1 MEPKYII
8 RVVFDTIILLT
19 VGGCI
24 FVVKKMPPFER
35 GMFCNDKSIS
45 YPFTD
50 HETIS
55 DAVLLTF
62 GVAMPVVLM
71 VLLEGWR
78 ARHQPI
84 GNSPQ
89 TLQSTLWDASDL
101 TFVSICNP
109 DWSKIDCN
117 KTHYID
123 PIPCLTPKENH
134 RMKEARLSFPSGHAS
149 FSAYTMVY
157 LAIYL
162 QVRFKFKAPR
172 LLRPFL
178 QFLCLMLTFYTTL
191 SRISDYKHHWSDVLF
206 GFILGTVVAT
216 LISVYVSDLFCGSA
230 DHEQQQRQCADTI
243 QLQDCNRLRA
253 RYVSDLFTPPIQA
266 QCSNQGH
273 PVYLQERRLPDTD
286 SEANNTV
293 NPVRTQTAMGTGA
306 ARYPTHPRASSRCLP
321 PKSVEGNPAPECS
334 FYSYSSRMAEVLTVV
349 AEEMGRVFGLV
360 WSGVGVA
367 MRLNNQVMNTFFKV
381 TTRIVQLLL
390 LLTHK
395 AADLLSL
402 LLTDLLL
409 FLGDIGNAVM
419 TVAGALRTAVILIFT
434 FINGIA
440 ISVMSAAVYSCQLV
454 HASYMALLS
463 GTMTAIAQVGNLVT
477 ALKHAFVMF
486 GSSVIFVISFVPNVV
501 YLVFSGLVH
510 LCSYAFLSCSQAVT
524 DTCQFVSSTTR
535 HCFNN
540 IVDFFS
546 DIPIEA
552 FFGVAAGVGFIV
564 GLKYILFYMMD
575 NMVVIPDLP
584 SPMALVRQRLVH
596 WYMRLVHPPQ
606 QRPPPE
612 PDTEEEELDDA
623 NDENGNDNNDNV
635 PDLNLPQNQQFEPQA
650 NPPLVAQPTG
660 PAAPHTPASKGTGR
674 H

>member
-1 MEPKYII
+1 
-8 RVVFDTIILLT
+8 
-19 VGGCI
+19 
-24 FVVKKMPPFER
+24 
-35 GMFCNDKSIS
+35 
-45 YPFTD
+45 
-50 HETIS
+50 
-55 DAVLLTF
+55 
-62 GVAMPVVLM
+62 
-71 VLLEGWR
+71 
-78 ARHQPI
+78 
-84 GNSPQ
+84 
-89 TLQSTLWDASDL
+89 
-101 TFVSICNP
+101 
-109 DWSKIDCN
+109 
-117 KTHYID
+117 
-123 PIPCLTPKENH
+123 
-134 RMKEARLSFPSGHAS
+134 
-149 FSAYTMVY
+149 
-157 LAIYL
+157 
-162 QVRFKFKAPR
+162 
-172 LLRPFL
+172 
-178 QFLCLMLTFYTTL
+178 
-191 SRISDYKHHWSDVLF
+191 
-206 GFILGTVVAT
+206 
-216 LISVYVSDLFCGSA
+216 
-230 DHEQQQRQCADTI
+230 
-243 QLQDCNRLRA
+243 
-253 RYVSDLFTPPIQA
+253 
-266 QCSNQGH
+266 
-273 PVYLQERRLPDTD
+273 
-286 SEANNTV
+286 
-293 NPVRTQTAMGTGA
+293 
-306 ARYPTHPRASSRCLP
+306 
-321 PKSVEGNPAPECS
+321 
-334 FYSYSSRMAEVLTVV
+334 MAEVLTVV

-584 SPMALVRQRLVH
+584 SPMALVRQRLVR

-650 NPPLVAQPTG
+650 NPPLVAQPQARRPLTRLRAREQEDID
-660 PAAPHTPASKGTGR
+660 PFEEVNTTTNATPSYVNKLLYQELEEERESRLCVVCQDEVKCVILLPCR
-674 H
+674 HLCLCDRCTIAITRRREGCPVCRQRIRETMKVFL